1 MTSEEALE
9 RLQAV
14 FDDVFLQPV
23 KVTRELT
30 AKDVEEW
37 DSLVHVSLVIAVE
50 RAFGVKFRVGEVEG
64 TRNVGDFVDLILR
77 CAARK

>member
-1 MTSEEALE
+1 MTSEEALD

-14 FDDVFLQPV
+14 FDNVFLEPV

-77 CAARK
+77 SAARK